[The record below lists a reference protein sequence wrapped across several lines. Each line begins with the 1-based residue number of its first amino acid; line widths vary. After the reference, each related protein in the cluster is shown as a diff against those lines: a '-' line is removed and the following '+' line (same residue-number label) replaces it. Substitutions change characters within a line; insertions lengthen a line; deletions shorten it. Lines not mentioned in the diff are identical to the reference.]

1 MAPTLTIK
9 IMTLMLKHIKLEDR
23 KNLKV
28 ADSSYDAWEKQRRQ
42 KKRNLQDYS
51 EGI

>member
-9 IMTLMLKHIKLEDR
+9 IMTLILKNIKLEDR

-28 ADSSYDAWEKQRRQ
+28 ADSGYDAWEKQRRQ
-42 KKRNLQDYS
+42 
-51 EGI
+51 